1 MKKFL
6 LILAF
11 VGVCSIAANA
21 QTKVPD
27 THRTCNFPK
36 YNRTEIIL
44 PKVNGFNCYKADL
57 HVHTIYS
64 DGDITP
70 RQRVREAWYDGLDII
85 AITDHLEARRYEQ
98 YMLNAH
104 APYNQDGKAYK
115 YRPAG
120 SARMPKD
127 GVDPGITCDLNATF
141 EEAKECVEKEN
152 LPILLIK
159 GVEISR
165 NAVKEGHFNALFVT
179 DIMSLYNIDTK
190 ETFRNVHKQG
200 GIVIH
205 NHPAYRRNTTDKNE
219 WHEEVYKEGLID
231 GVEVVNGWT
240 FYPKIVRRCIEE
252 KLIMA
257 GGSDT
262 HRPTSD
268 QYKNLDFFRTM
279 TIILA
284 KENTEK
290 AIKEALLKRRTLVY
304 SGGQL
309 MGEEK
314 LLKAFV
320 NAAVDCQLT
329 STEGGKK
336 HNSHIYTLTNNSSIT
351 LRLRRGGTIYELE
364 PFKVLT
370 TSYTPNK
377 NTGEVGRPKFTV
389 ENMWHVDYK
398 HPVVELKID

>member
-1 MKKFL
+1 MKKLVLLLALAGMCFL
-6 LILAF
+6 SAD
-11 VGVCSIAANA
+11 A
-21 QTKVPD
+21 QKKIPD
-27 THRTCNFPK
+27 THRTCNLPK
-36 YNRTEIIL
+36 YTRTEIIL
-44 PKVNGFNCYKADL
+44 PVVKGYNCYKADL

-70 RQRVREAWYDGLDII
+70 RQRVREAWYDGLDIL

-104 APYNQDGKAYK
+104 APYNKDGKPYK

-127 GVDPGITCDLNATF
+127 GIDPGITCNLDATF
-141 EEAKECVEKEN
+141 EEARECVEKEQYP
-152 LPILLIK
+152 LLLIK
-159 GVEISR
+159 GTEISR
-165 NAVKEGHFNALFVT
+165 NAIKEGHFNALFVT

-257 GGSDT
+257 GGTDT

-268 QYKNLDFFRTM
+268 QYKNFDFFRTM

-290 AIKEALLKRRTLVY
+290 AIKDALLKRRTIVY

-314 LLKAFV
+314 WLQEFA
-320 NAAVDCQLT
+320 NAAVDCRFT
-329 STEGGKK
+329 GESAGKK
-336 HNSHIYTLTNNSSIT
+336 GNAHAYTLTNNSSIT
-351 LRLRRGGTIYELE
+351 LHLRRGKTVYKLE
-364 PFKVLT
+364 PFKSFT
-370 TSYTPNK
+370 TTYSPNK
-377 NTGEVGRPKFTV
+377 NGLYGTPKFTIT
-389 ENMWHVDYK
+389 NMWHVDYK
-398 HPVVELKID
+398 HPVVDFKID